1 MTKDEAEIKQN
12 KFAEKLDESRA
23 YPVKRSKYIYLKETV
38 SKIVKTFYDGW
49 SRIVYGFKNGILPLS
64 KKDGKKTYSSD

>member
-1 MTKDEAEIKQN
+1 MTKDEAEKKQN
-12 KFAEKLDESRA
+12 KFAEKLDELRA

-49 SRIVYGFKNGILPLS
+49 
-64 KKDGKKTYSSD
+64 

>member
-49 SRIVYGFKNGILPLS
+49 
-64 KKDGKKTYSSD
+64 